1 MKRNWTVIREL
12 LEHFEDDDISEYLSS
27 QGKFTYISTES
38 AEENERLRKIQLEQA
53 DITFGHLLLLMD
65 STLVEGIKYAR
76 QSVNGWTYGL
86 ENPRLTMK
94 GHDTLD
100 AIRSDTVWNEV
111 KKRAKEAAVPI
122 TQELILTVL
131 KSIAIAC

>member
-12 LEHFEDDDISEYLSS
+12 LEHVEDDDISEYLSS

-111 KKRAKEAAVPI
+111 KSRAKEAAVPI
-122 TQELILTVL
+122 TQELTLTVL